1 MRRVD
6 PVETGAL
13 EESSHCRIHGQE
25 RAAEELPHSL
35 PPTVSGLL
43 QLSTVGQTQLA
54 VRGQGIPGAATHGAL
69 STAHM
74 GIERN
79 RKSRDG

>member
-13 EESSHCRIHGQE
+13 EESTT
-25 RAAEELPHSL
+25 AESTARREQRKSYASL
-35 PPTVSGLL
+35 SLLLSGLL

-69 STAHM
+69 STAHV
-74 GIERN
+74 GIEQS